1 MSFTYQPKQTSTSE
15 LLAQGLGSA
24 AGQGIQQSIS
34 EFNVRKQNRNALSGL
49 RPLFKQANIK
59 FTPEEEEELLDSG
72 LSPELLAQTALNI
85 FKQKETSAVQTEKAM
100 AERQKQMM
108 DLQEKQ
114 QEIQGFQ
121 NAFQTLEEMLPYT
134 GVTTIPGFKSF
145 TGGGLRRETVE
156 KRENFDKLG
165 FWLTD
170 KVFTHFNKGVVSQPK
185 FKEIKESLA
194 PRADLSER
202 QNRARINAL
211 KTISNLPSDT
221 TSKEFDKVA
230 DRQIAEVN
238 KIPENAP
245 GEKKMSLEEI
255 FG

>member
-1 MSFTYQPKQTSTSE
+1 MTFSVGQAQPTGQDLIMQGIGQGVS
-15 LLAQGLGSA
+15 QGL
-24 AGQGIQQSIS
+24 QKSIS
-34 EFNVRKQNRNALSGL
+34 EFNVRRQNRNALAGL
-49 RPLFKQANIK
+49 KPLLKQANIT
-59 FTPEEEEELLDSG
+59 FSPEDEEQLLESG
-72 LSPELLAQTALNI
+72 LNPELVVKSALDI
-85 FKQKETSAVQTEKAM
+85 FKQKETSAVQSEKAL
-100 AERQKQMM
+100 AQRQKQMM

-121 NAFQTLEEMLPYT
+121 NAFETLEDMIPYT

-145 TGGGLRRETVE
+145 TAGGLRRETVE

-185 FKEIKESLA
+185 FQEIKKSLA

-211 KTISNLPSDT
+211 RTISNMPSNI
-221 TSKEFDKVA
+221 SEKEFNKVA
-230 DRQIAEVN
+230 DRQISEVN